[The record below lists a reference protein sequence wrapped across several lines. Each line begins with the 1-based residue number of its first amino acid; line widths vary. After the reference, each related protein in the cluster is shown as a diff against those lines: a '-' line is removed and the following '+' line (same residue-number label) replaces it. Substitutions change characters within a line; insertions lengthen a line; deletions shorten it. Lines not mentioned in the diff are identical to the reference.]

1 MKIIITEEEKNEIKQ
16 LYEQKTSVVQAAKLD
31 DLSVSLLPKQ
41 FIKEVND
48 EILKHSELISKINNT
63 YKTQVTQ
70 NPLEFLKSK
79 GVEDRLN
86 TPQVF
91 KDFPDI
97 DKESYQEACQFVS
110 YYGGSFD
117 FFDKNIEDGGKMPLT
132 SAIEIGGKWY
142 IIGGNRRMTYYVL
155 SGINPTIWLIKL

>member
-1 MKIIITEEEKNEIKQ
+1 MIFMIKQFKYMKIIITEEERNEIKQ

-79 GVEDRLN
+79 GVVPYLFVVPDYTSLMGSGFPTTGLSVKIGN
-86 TPQVF
+86 TPYTINLNLGTNPKGILNSLKFSQMR
-91 KDFPDI
+91 I
-97 DKESYQEACQFVS
+97 
-110 YYGGSFD
+110 
-117 FFDKNIEDGGKMPLT
+117 
-132 SAIEIGGKWY
+132 
-142 IIGGNRRMTYYVL
+142 VL
-155 SGINPTIWLIKL
+155 PIR